1 MDLTKKNNIAYLDDE
16 PTNIKIIQQALK
28 AEYNISCFHHAR
40 DFLAAEDAYPDLL
53 LLDVQM
59 PDMNGHQVCEALRAK
74 GYDKPILFL
83 SAYSDIE
90 ERLKGYYSGGDDY
103 LSKPFN
109 FDELKLK
116 IKNNLKRYSD
126 LQKTQQQLQQAS
138 TTAMTAIN
146 NASEMGIALL
156 YTQKTHACENTEQ
169 LANSLKETLR
179 SYGLNAVFCFR
190 QAQGMH
196 YDSVSGAELSALE
209 KELLDAYQRCNKIA
223 THGSRCLLSSQKISI
238 LIKNMPSDE
247 EKTGRLRDHLA
258 LIQGTSHQHL
268 NFLATKNQQL
278 AQQEFFISE
287 LRRHTQQL
295 IANIDTTA
303 SLSRDRIGAVVE
315 IVKQELFGLEL
326 KLDLDEGNAQ
336 ELQGICVELQQS
348 LDQITDDFDN
358 IEQHVNI
365 LVDTIQNYRPS

>member
-1 MDLTKKNNIAYLDDE
+1 MDLAKKNNIAYLDDE

-169 LANSLKETLR
+169 LASSLKETLR

-258 LIQGTSHQHL
+258 LIQDTSHQHL

-278 AQQEFFISE
+278 AQQEIFISE

-326 KLDLDEGNAQ
+326 KLDLDEGSAQ
-336 ELQGICVELQQS
+336 ELQGICAELQQS